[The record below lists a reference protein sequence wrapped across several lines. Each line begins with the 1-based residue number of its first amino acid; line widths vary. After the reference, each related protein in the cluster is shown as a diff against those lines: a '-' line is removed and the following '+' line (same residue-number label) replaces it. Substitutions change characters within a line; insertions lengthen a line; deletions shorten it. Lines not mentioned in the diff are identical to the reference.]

1 MSMTINTNM
10 DATRTLNQISANH
23 ALAHKHLMKVS
34 TGMKV
39 RNAQDDASAYAIS
52 EHMRVRIRALEQ
64 AHSNTQNGSNMMRT
78 AEGAVS
84 KIVDALRT
92 LKEKAINAANDS
104 NSDEDRRMIQRE
116 FDQLVDQIDED
127 ALITFNNKYLIDGTR
142 NNAFY
147 ETNTVLFNNNLS
159 ADSFTDTAL
168 TELKSRSG
176 DSLGIQSDDKY
187 TVSWVFDGRTMILG
201 GTVGDKKI
209 GDLMT
214 FGNDDDASQ
223 ANGSVA
229 EEGGM
234 YVGNHIPLADVG
246 RLNPK
251 PGYYVFTG
259 DIVDTDKFGRI
270 LYPPNNGANL
280 AILSADG
287 ATSDISGYT
296 ISITDSEGN
305 VKKSANAA
313 LEFKL
318 LKRGETQTGDQALSF
333 HVGADAN
340 FATKFALTDMRTKA
354 LGLRGN
360 DGTIISVS
368 TKEDA
373 NASINVIDNVL
384 TKVLDEQSQIGSA
397 LSRLERT
404 ATNLTT
410 QYTDDQASE
419 SVIRDADVA
428 TEMAGYLKYNV
439 LSQASQAMLAQANQ
453 NPMDVLALIG
463 NLSE

>member
-1 MSMTINTNM
+1 MSMTVKTNM
-10 DATRTLNQISANH
+10 DALRTLNQMTANH

-64 AHSNTQNGSNMMRT
+64 AHSNTQNGSSMMKT

-104 NSDEDRRMIQRE
+104 NSDEDRHMIQRE

-142 NNAFY
+142 NNVFQPAKTILLNQNLSEDTAIDTAFTALKNRAGESLEIQSNDY
-147 ETNTVLFNNNLS
+147 YQLSWVMNGRLSTASGQIGTNT
-159 ADSFTDTAL
+159 
-168 TELKSRSG
+168 
-176 DSLGIQSDDKY
+176 
-187 TVSWVFDGRTMILG
+187 
-201 GTVGDKKI
+201 
-209 GDLMT
+209 
-214 FGNDDDASQ
+214 
-223 ANGSVA
+223 
-229 EEGGM
+229 
-234 YVGNHIPLADVG
+234 LADILHKDDLFDVQA
-246 RLNPK
+246 
-251 PGYYVFTG
+251 T
-259 DIVDTDKFGRI
+259 VDGQIAGITDKFGNAVYTPDKKQGI
-270 LYPPNNGANL
+270 
-280 AILSADG
+280 IVSSAGTDTDEVRNQIAG
-287 ATSDISGYT
+287 FS
-296 ISITDSEGN
+296 ISIMDSEGN
-305 VKKSANAA
+305 VKKAANSI
-313 LEFKL
+313 LDGFKHYQSS
-318 LKRGETQTGDQALSF
+318 ENQTGDQALSF

-354 LGLRGN
+354 LGLRGS
-360 DGTIISVS
+360 DGDIISIS

-373 NASINVIDNVL
+373 NAAINVLDNVL

-453 NPMDVLALIG
+453 NPMDVLALLG
-463 NLSE
+463 DTEE

>member
-1 MSMTINTNM
+1 MSMTVKTNM
-10 DATRTLNQISANH
+10 DSLRTLNQMTANH

-64 AHSNTQNGSNMMRT
+64 AHSNTQNGSSMMKT

-142 NNAFY
+142 NNAFQ
-147 ETNTVLFNNNLS
+147 ETPEVFFNNRLATNTTE
-159 ADSFTDTAL
+159 ATAL
-168 TELKSRSG
+168 TDLADRAG
-176 DSLGIQSDDKY
+176 NSLGIQATDKY
-187 TVSWVFDGRTMILG
+187 QISVVINGKLTTVSDTVGSKTIGELLNADEFDGI
-201 GTVGDKKI
+201 
-209 GDLMT
+209 
-214 FGNDDDASQ
+214 
-223 ANGSVA
+223 
-229 EEGGM
+229 GGM
-234 YVGNHIPLADVG
+234 ANVEEDGM
-246 RLNPK
+246 
-251 PGYYVFTG
+251 
-259 DIVDTDKFGRI
+259 IVSGGVAYSDKFGQF
-270 LYPPNNGANL
+270 LYSPSGEAG
-280 AILSADG
+280 LSVS
-287 ATSDISGYT
+287 SDQKYLSGFT
-296 ISITDSEGN
+296 ISILDSEGN
-305 VKKSANAA
+305 LKKSANAA
-313 LEFKL
+313 LEFKQL
-318 LKRGETQTGDQALSF
+318 LREENQTGDQALSF

-354 LGLRGN
+354 LGLRGT
-360 DGTIISVS
+360 DGNIISIS

-373 NASINVIDNVL
+373 NAAINVLDNVL

-453 NPMDVLALIG
+453 NPMDVLALLG
-463 NLSE
+463 QTEE

>member
-1 MSMTINTNM
+1 MSMTIKHNM
-10 DATRTLNQISANH
+10 DAMRTLNQMTANH

-64 AHSNTQNGSNMMRT
+64 AHSNTQNGSSMMKT
-78 AEGAVS
+78 AEGAVA

-142 NNAFY
+142 NNAFQ
-147 ETNTVLFNNNLS
+147 ETPEIFFNNRLATNT
-159 ADSFTDTAL
+159 TEETAL
-168 TELKSRSG
+168 TDLEDRAG
-176 DSLGIQSDDKY
+176 NSLGIHANDKY
-187 TVSWVFDGRTMILG
+187 QLSVVINSKLTTVSDTVGSKTIGELLWGNEFDGIG
-201 GTVGDKKI
+201 GRANVEEKGLLLSAGVGW
-209 GDLMT
+209 
-214 FGNDDDASQ
+214 
-223 ANGSVA
+223 
-229 EEGGM
+229 E
-234 YVGNHIPLADVG
+234 
-246 RLNPK
+246 
-251 PGYYVFTG
+251 
-259 DIVDTDKFGRI
+259 DKFGRT
-270 LYPPNNGANL
+270 LYSPSGEAGL
-280 AILSADG
+280 L
-287 ATSDISGYT
+287 ATSDRKYLSGFT
-296 ISITDSEGN
+296 ISILDSEGN
-305 VKKSANAA
+305 LKKSANAA
-313 LEFKL
+313 LEFKQL
-318 LKRGETQTGDQALSF
+318 LREENQTGDQALSF

-354 LGLRGN
+354 LGLRGS
-360 DGTIISVS
+360 DGNIISIS

-373 NASINVIDNVL
+373 NAAINVLDNVL
-384 TKVLDEQSQIGSA
+384 TKVLDQQSDIGSA
-397 LSRLERT
+397 IARLERT

-453 NPMDVLALIG
+453 NPMNVLALLG
-463 NLSE
+463 QTEE

>member
-1 MSMTINTNM
+1 MSMTVRTNM
-10 DATRTLNQISANH
+10 DALRTLNQMTANH

-64 AHSNTQNGSNMMRT
+64 AHSNTQNGSSMMKT

-142 NNAFY
+142 NNAF
-147 ETNTVLFNNNLS
+147 TPAKTILLNQNL
-159 ADSFTDTAL
+159 AEDTTIDTAL
-168 TELKSRSG
+168 TALKNRAG
-176 DSLGIQSDDKY
+176 ESLEIQSNDY
-187 TVSWVFDGRTMILG
+187 YQLSWVMNGKLSTASGQVGTHTLTDIFHKDALFD
-201 GTVGDKKI
+201 V
-209 GDLMT
+209 
-214 FGNDDDASQ
+214 Q
-223 ANGSVA
+223 ATA
-229 EEGGM
+229 EGQIAG
-234 YVGNHIPLADVG
+234 V
-246 RLNPK
+246 
-251 PGYYVFTG
+251 
-259 DIVDTDKFGRI
+259 TDKFG
-270 LYPPNNGANL
+270 NAV
-280 AILSADG
+280 
-287 ATSDISGYT
+287 YT
-296 ISITDSEGN
+296 PDKKQGIVVSSTGTDEDEIKNQIAGFAVSIMDSEGN
-305 VKKSANAA
+305 VKKAVNAV
-313 LEFKL
+313 LDSFKNYQ
-318 LKRGETQTGDQALSF
+318 RSETQTGDQALSF
-333 HVGADAN
+333 HVGADSN
-340 FATKFALTDMRTKA
+340 FATKFALTDMRTRA
-354 LGLRGN
+354 LGLRGEDSN
-360 DGTIISVS
+360 IISIS

-373 NASINVIDNVL
+373 NAAINVLDNVL
-384 TKVLDEQSQIGSA
+384 NKVLDEQSQIGSA

-453 NPMDVLALIG
+453 NPMNVLALLG
-463 NLSE
+463 ETEE